1 MNIKK
6 ILIAFSAICIY
17 GVAHAA
23 AVDEMRS
30 FTIGYLE
37 ILDDV
42 RYEEKRAY
50 ARIRVKPHDR
60 PIAGAELA
68 IRESRIPG
76 RALKIKFE
84 LMRAE
89 AGNANEMVQQIG
101 RMKNE
106 SGVQFFLVDAEADV
120 LRAMTNAT
128 EGMEVQLFNIS
139 DYSDSLRSSDCQRHL
154 MHVIPSYAMLT
165 DSLAQFLVLKKWR
178 KALLLRGAEPGDVAF
193 AEAFIRSAKRFGVE
207 VTSVREFVPGNDPRQ
222 REKNNI
228 SLMTSDSDADVV
240 FVSDIEGEFGRYLPY
255 QTNNPTPVIGTEG
268 LQAASWHWAWERHGA
283 PQLNQRFERN
293 SQRRMQGPDWAAW
306 AAVKSIIESVLR
318 TKSLDFETV
327 ETYLR
332 SERLNLDAY
341 KGSPV
346 SFRSWDNQLRQPVL
360 LHTYNAVV
368 DRAPVRG
375 FLHPTENMDT
385 LGYDQGDRRCQL

>member
-1 MNIKK
+1 M
-6 ILIAFSAICIY
+6 
-17 GVAHAA
+17 
-23 AVDEMRS
+23 
-30 FTIGYLE
+30 
-37 ILDDV
+37 
-42 RYEEKRAY
+42 
-50 ARIRVKPHDR
+50 
-60 PIAGAELA
+60 
-68 IRESRIPG
+68 PG
-76 RALKIKFE
+76 I
-84 LMRAE
+84 
-89 AGNANEMVQQIG
+89 
-101 RMKNE
+101 
-106 SGVQFFLVDAEADV
+106 
-120 LRAMTNAT
+120 
-128 EGMEVQLFNIS
+128 
-139 DYSDSLRSSDCQRHL
+139 
-154 MHVIPSYAMLT
+154 
-165 DSLAQFLVLKKWR
+165 
-178 KALLLRGAEPGDVAF
+178 
-193 AEAFIRSAKRFGVE
+193 
-207 VTSVREFVPGNDPRQ
+207 DPRQ

-306 AAVKSIIESVLR
+306 AAVKSVIESVLR
-318 TKSLDFETV
+318 TKSVDFETV

-346 SFRSWDNQLRQPVL
+346 SYRSWDNQLRQPVL